1 MSDPRFFRKYLDILN
16 EAPPAPVAAKPAP
29 AAPAATPAKPAMAN
43 MPGAANYDVLS
54 GEKAA
59 LAQTTQNISAER
71 GARVQA
77 ANGKGVNTTDLGQ
90 QQKQA
95 LQDYSAASKEK
106 LGGGFWSK
114 DASGAKTYTATP
126 TKAGVIQQ
134 GLQGVDYGPQ
144 TVAQAIPKTP
154 QTPGTVIQS
163 ATTDQSGLTKTP
175 QTPGT
180 IPSATPEP
188 VAPPVTTP
196 QQPVQEDEL
205 VRLKDLLKR

>member
-1 MSDPRFFRKYLDILN
+1 VDPRFFRQYLDILN
-16 EAPPAPVAAKPAP
+16 EAPAAP
-29 AAPAATPAKPAMAN
+29 AAPAAATTPAAKQTPQGSMSN

-154 QTPGTVIQS
+154 QTPGIVIQS

-196 QQPVQEDEL
+196 QPPVQEDEL

>member
-1 MSDPRFFRKYLDILN
+1 MDPRFFRQYLDILN
-16 EAPPAPVAAKPAP
+16 EAPVAPVAAKP

-180 IPSATPEP
+180 IPSATTEP

-205 VRLKDLLKR
+205 VRLKGLLKR